1 MKRINIIG
9 LLGCCLL
16 TFSAGLMSC
25 SDWTD
30 AEPIGQN
37 VERPQEQDPALWAKY
52 TAALREYKQ
61 SEHFLIYARLHN
73 SPRTGDQ

>member
-37 VERPQEQDPALWAKY
+37 VERPQEQDPALWAK
-52 TAALREYKQ
+52 
-61 SEHFLIYARLHN
+61 
-73 SPRTGDQ
+73 